1 MTFLI
6 ALHPYEVLQAV
17 NEAGEDNMLLWNIV
31 IDGPT
36 DTPYEGGKFRCKLTF
51 PTAYPHKTPEF
62 EFTTQIFHPNLPKNF
77 CVVRLPLPTSLLHLH
92 FYNPTFSSSPQDLIG
107 LGQTWRSTKYVQEI
121 IGNVIQLMREPAL
134 ESAFDRS
141 IEAFHLYQSNR
152 AAFTERARSATLEYA
167 KADA

>member
-31 IDGPT
+31 IDGPM

-51 PTAYPHKTPEF
+51 PKEFPNHAPKF
-62 EFTTQIFHPNLPKNF
+62 EFTTQIFHPNVPNI
-77 CVVRLPLPTSLLHLH
+77 CPVRLPLPTSLLHLH

>member
-1 MTFLI
+1 VTFLI

-31 IDGPT
+31 IDGPM

-51 PTAYPHKTPEF
+51 PKEFPNHAPHF
-62 EFTTQIFHPNLPKNF
+62 EFTTQIFHPNFPNI
-77 CVVRLPLPTSLLHLH
+77 CPVRLPLPTSLLHLH

-107 LGQTWRSTKYVQEI
+107 IGPKTWKNTKYVPEY
-121 IGNVIQLMREPAL
+121 IGNLIQVMREPAID
-134 ESAFDRS
+134 EAFDRN
-141 IEAFHLYQSNR
+141 EAFHLYQSNR
-152 AAFTERARSATLEYA
+152 AAFTERARTATLEYA